1 MRGRGGRN
9 QPFGNKILYSENEDK
24 ENANGGG
31 GRTHSGS
38 LQKGFVVLFLT
49 DSKGSSQL
57 KTQLRKQDS
66 YQELKASSAEQTL
79 CQGPGLPPAHS
90 ERATVSCAAEEEI
103 CTSLSLRHP
112 KRTRA
117 EPRIN
122 GQFPVIYLME
132 LFLAPNS
139 FTSSQ

>member
-66 YQELKASSAEQTL
+66 YQVRKSFEKVNTIYTYNT
-79 CQGPGLPPAHS
+79 
-90 ERATVSCAAEEEI
+90 TV
-103 CTSLSLRHP
+103 
-112 KRTRA
+112 
-117 EPRIN
+117 
-122 GQFPVIYLME
+122 
-132 LFLAPNS
+132 
-139 FTSSQ
+139 